1 MSNPLKHIRLIPL
14 VIVLAAGLL
23 VLKGWG
29 IALEARAQTAS
40 APHPAPTPS
49 ATRSEPDP
57 AADPTETASASSVD
71 LLTSLGKRRA
81 ALDSRERD
89 LTMRSNLIDA
99 AAKQV
104 DQRIAELKSLQ
115 ASIQTLLGQRD
126 VAEQKQLDGLV
137 KSYSSMK
144 PADAARIFNSLA
156 DEVLVPVSAGM
167 KPDVLGAILAKMNPE
182 DAQKLTVKLANR
194 LKVKQDAQPQPQQLA
209 AANPPIVVPPPTTA
223 TQTPEPAPAV
233 PANAPA
239 ANPPQTTAKPSA
251 PAATPPQAPAAAAAT
266 GTAPTPA
273 PKAASAK

>member
-1 MSNPLKHIRLIPL
+1 MPNPLKSIRLIPL

-29 IALEARAQTAS
+29 IAIEARAQTAS

-49 ATRSEPDP
+49 VAKSEADP
-57 AADPTETASASSVD
+57 AADPAETVSASSVD

-81 ALDSRERD
+81 ALDARERD
-89 LTMRSNLIDA
+89 LVMRSNLIDA
-99 AAKQV
+99 AAKRV
-104 DQRIAELKSLQ
+104 DERIAELKSLQ

-126 VAEQKQLDGLV
+126 IAEQKQLDALV

-156 DEVLVPVSAGM
+156 DEVLVPVAAAM
-167 KPDVLGAILAKMNPE
+167 KPDVLGAVLAKMNSE

-194 LKVKQDAQPQPQQLA
+194 LKAKVEPQPQQLA
-209 AANPPIVVPPPTTA
+209 ANSAPVAMPPQQSPQA
-223 TQTPEPAPAV
+223 TPV
-233 PANAPA
+233 PADAQA
-239 ANPPQTTAKPSA
+239 PSA
-251 PAATPPQAPAAAAAT
+251 QQASTAPAPAAAAPQST
-266 GTAPTPA
+266 TPTPAPASATPA